1 MLRNFEF
8 LRQNKKREK
17 CHFLHFSL
25 FLMGLYYHKI
35 DFFSRLVVDR
45 YMRYNHRTIE
55 IGGIGVEDYLVAL
68 SQYRK
73 QEVLRSNEYTCQF
86 GLSLSEQ
93 DIEELMIVRRECLQE
108 HQRVEFG
115 KGVLEKLIYAFCD
128 SSYIYQENYVDT
140 LSRLQ
145 DIFYLYKNESMD
157 ELTDD
162 ELIEY
167 MRKSFDETC
176 HGSLDYLEETC
187 LEEFARNIRRSTH
200 KFIGRYVTENE
211 QG

>member
-1 MLRNFEF
+1 MSFF
-8 LRQNKKREK
+8 T
-17 CHFLHFSL
+17 FFSL
-25 FLMGLYYHKI
+25 FMGLYYHKI
-35 DFFSRLVVDR
+35 DFFSRLVVGR

-55 IGGIGVEDYLVAL
+55 IGGIGVEDYLLAL

-162 ELIEY
+162 ELLDF
-167 MRKSFDETC
+167 MKNAFDGEC
-176 HGSLDYLEETC
+176 EGSLEYLEETV
-187 LEEFARNIRRSTH
+187 LEEFARKIRRDGNSFFG
-200 KFIGRYVTENE
+200 KYYKIRGRNQNE
-211 QG
+211 EL